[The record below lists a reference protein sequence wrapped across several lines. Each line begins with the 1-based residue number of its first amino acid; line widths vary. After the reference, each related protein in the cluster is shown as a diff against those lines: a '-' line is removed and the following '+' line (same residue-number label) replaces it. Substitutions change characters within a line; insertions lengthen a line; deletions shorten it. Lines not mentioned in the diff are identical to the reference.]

1 VLTFRGAPG
10 WQIESTVG
18 AVVHVFAHADA
29 RMEQGAARIGVV
41 PDWARLGLPAL
52 ALVGVAGVWWLVHRR
67 PSAPVHV
74 VDGVAPVAAVSA
86 LLVGA
91 TVLSPQYVS
100 WLLPFA
106 AIAAAGGDRLIGW
119 MTALVAGLSTLDL
132 NLVKEVNSGLPLP
145 MAVVVLRNALLLA
158 LLAVAVVRIARLAR
172 APEVVPARATAPA
185 HEPALVPVHLS

>member
-1 VLTFRGAPG
+1 
-10 WQIESTVG
+10 
-18 AVVHVFAHADA
+18 
-29 RMEQGAARIGVV
+29 M
-41 PDWARLGLPAL
+41 
-52 ALVGVAGVWWLVHRR
+52 
-67 PSAPVHV
+67 HV

-172 APEVVPARATAPA
+172 APEMVPARATAPA
-185 HEPALVPVHLS
+185 REPALVPVHLS

>member
-1 VLTFRGAPG
+1 PSEQWCTSLRTPTRGWSRVRPASGWRPTGRGPASPRWRWGGGPRSCGGRARAPP
-10 WQIESTVG
+10 
-18 AVVHVFAHADA
+18 A
-29 RMEQGAARIGVV
+29 
-41 PDWARLGLPAL
+41 PPAL
-52 ALVGVAGVWWLVHRR
+52 ALVGVAGIWWLVRRR

-132 NLVKEVNSGLPLP
+132 NLVKEVNSGLPL
-145 MAVVVLRNALLLA
+145 
-158 LLAVAVVRIARLAR
+158 
-172 APEVVPARATAPA
+172 
-185 HEPALVPVHLS
+185 